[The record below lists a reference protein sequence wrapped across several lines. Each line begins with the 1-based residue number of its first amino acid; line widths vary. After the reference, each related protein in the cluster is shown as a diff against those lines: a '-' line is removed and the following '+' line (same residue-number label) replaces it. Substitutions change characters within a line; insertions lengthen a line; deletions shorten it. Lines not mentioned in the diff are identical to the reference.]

1 MEQKLYYVQYFP
13 FQFFFLSPQERLGVN
28 LFRYLLT
35 TTFFNI
41 NYLIYFH
48 LAKPQVRLSSGPIHA
63 RVGQNI
69 TLPKCHVTGF
79 PKPVVSWKRLTGA
92 LAKKRAVYN
101 QQDLT
106 VIDVQKNDTGPY
118 ECRARNHLGEAFAVT
133 TLFVWSAPKFVTKP
147 PDMATNGVGGSVS
160 LNCSAIGETIPL
172 ISWKRAAGAWDEKRM
187 KVDKGTL
194 TISVLRESD
203 SGIYVC
209 EAKGPQFTIEART
222 FLKVKG

>member
-1 MEQKLYYVQYFP
+1 MFWSCNKSLRKRYTRWLPTREKYVEQKLYYVQYFP

-35 TTFFNI
+35 TIFFNI

-106 VIDVQKNDTGPY
+106 VIYAEK
-118 ECRARNHLGEAFAVT
+118 T
-133 TLFVWSAPKFVTKP
+133 TL
-147 PDMATNGVGGSVS
+147 DRTNAEPG
-160 LNCSAIGETIPL
+160 
-172 ISWKRAAGAWDEKRM
+172 
-187 KVDKGTL
+187 
-194 TISVLRESD
+194 TISEKLSQLRPCLFGRHQNLSR
-203 SGIYVC
+203 SHQTWPLMGLVGQC
-209 EAKGPQFTIEART
+209 
-222 FLKVKG
+222 L

>member
-1 MEQKLYYVQYFP
+1 MVTDKRKVRGTKTLLHPIFSLQILFSIAAGKTGCEFILLSAYY
-13 FQFFFLSPQERLGVN
+13 FFFNV
-28 LFRYLLT
+28 
-35 TTFFNI
+35 

-106 VIDVQKNDTGPY
+106 VIDVQKTTLDRMNAEPGTISEKLSQLRPCLFG
-118 ECRARNHLGEAFAVT
+118 RHQNLSRNHQTWPLMG
-133 TLFVWSAPKFVTKP
+133 L
-147 PDMATNGVGGSVS
+147 VGQC
-160 LNCSAIGETIPL
+160 L
-172 ISWKRAAGAWDEKRM
+172 
-187 KVDKGTL
+187 
-194 TISVLRESD
+194 
-203 SGIYVC
+203 
-209 EAKGPQFTIEART
+209 
-222 FLKVKG
+222 

>member
-1 MEQKLYYVQYFP
+1 MEHLLHQIFSLPILSFYRCRKKKWVLIYFVIY
-13 FQFFFLSPQERLGVN
+13 FLL
-28 LFRYLLT
+28 
-35 TTFFNI
+35 FFNI
-41 NYLIYFH
+41 NYLIHFH
-48 LAKPQVRLSSGPIHA
+48 LAKPQVQLASGPIHA
-63 RVGQNI
+63 REGQNI
-69 TLPKCHVTGF
+69 TLRKCHVTGF

-106 VIDVQKNDTGPY
+106 VIYVGKNDTGPY
-118 ECRARNHLGEAFAVT
+118 ECRARNHLGEASAVT

-160 LNCSAIGETIPL
+160 LNCSAIGETVPL